1 MIESLSNIRLIFY
14 PTFDEHTVSRH
25 KRLYT
30 DTQAEVKGNSNNSP
44 FYFHVERESSNSA
57 IYYEIGF
64 LKHQEIVSNRNGS
77 DFKNREVFAR
87 RTERKC

>member
-14 PTFDEHTVSRH
+14 PTCDEHTVSRH
-25 KRLYT
+25 KHTYT
-30 DTQAEVKGNSNNSP
+30 TRAKSKQQQLSFLFSCRK
-44 FYFHVERESSNSA
+44 RSSNSA

-77 DFKNREVFAR
+77 DF
-87 RTERKC
+87 